1 MLNTSNHTIP
11 SQLAVSTSLIKCDDT
26 STTIGVNSTYQYN
39 KEKKDCIKNAIM
51 KKLKSATLN
60 NELGQDDSFCILDLK
75 QLYHQHQKWK
85 CSFPRIQPFYAIK
98 CNPDPKIIQY
108 LTSLGFGFECISAF
122 EMKKILSYGVDP
134 SKVIFNH
141 TCKPT
146 SHIQYAV
153 DHDIRK
159 MTFDTID
166 ELHKLKTFYP
176 NVELLLRILTDDS
189 KSQWGTGNKYG
200 ANINYVDE
208 LLSTARNLN
217 LNVVGISFHVGSGC
231 LDIDIYQDALKNARF
246 VFDRAK
252 SFGFD
257 FNLLNMGGGFIEVF
271 DNPKK
276 PSFDQIASVIQK
288 TVDLMFPSNVQI
300 IASPSRFYVTPTLTV
315 CFQVVGR
322 KILYNQPNKHN
333 KTEHKKYMY
342 YVNESLHASFA
353 SRLLY
358 CESPVDL
365 KVLMK
370 NGICVYHQ
378 DLKEQTYSS
387 MVWGHTCEPGDCL
400 AEDIKLPLLNIGDWL
415 YTENMGSYIFANSQ
429 FCGFQR
435 PTTIYINS
443 FCTD

>member
-1 MLNTSNHTIP
+1 M
-11 SQLAVSTSLIKCDDT
+11 
-26 STTIGVNSTYQYN
+26 
-39 KEKKDCIKNAIM
+39 E
-51 KKLKSATLN
+51 KLKSATLN
-60 NELGQDDSFCILDLK
+60 KELGQDDSFYILDLG

-85 CSFPRIQPFYAIK
+85 RSFPRIQPYYAIK
-98 CNPDPKIIQY
+98 CNSDPKVIQY

-122 EMKKILSYGVDP
+122 EMKKILDYGVDP

-141 TCKPT
+141 TCKPP
-146 SHIQYAV
+146 SHIKFAV
-153 DHDIRK
+153 NHGVLK

-166 ELHKLKTFYP
+166 ELYKLKKFYP
-176 NVELLLRILTDDS
+176 NAELLLRILTDDS
-189 KSQWGTGNKYG
+189 KSQWGTGDKYG
-200 ANINYVDE
+200 TDINYVNE
-208 LLSTARNLN
+208 LLSTARKLN
-217 LNVVGISFHVGSGC
+217 LNIIGVSFHVGSGC
-231 LDIDIYQDALKNARF
+231 LDTDIYQDALKNAKF

-257 FNLLNMGGGFIEVF
+257 FNLLNMGGGFIEVH
-271 DNPKK
+271 DNTKK

-322 KILYNQPNKHN
+322 KILDNNQPNRHKKAEHN
-333 KTEHKKYMY
+333 KYMY

-358 CESPVDL
+358 RESPVDL
-365 KVLMK
+365 K
-370 NGICVYHQ
+370 
-378 DLKEQTYSS
+378 DLKEEQTYSS
-387 MVWGHTCEPGDCL
+387 IVWGHTCEPGDCL
-400 AEDIKLPLLNIGDWL
+400 TEDIRLPLLNIGDWL
-415 YTENMGSYIFANSQ
+415 YTENMGSYICANSQ

-443 FCTD
+443 FCKD